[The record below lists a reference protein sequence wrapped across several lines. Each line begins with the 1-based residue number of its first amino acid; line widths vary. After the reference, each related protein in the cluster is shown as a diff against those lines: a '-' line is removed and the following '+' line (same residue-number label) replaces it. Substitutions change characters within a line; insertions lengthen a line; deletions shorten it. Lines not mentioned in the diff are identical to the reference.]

1 MTQPTIIPRA
11 ATVLNAQRGIC
22 MKIKLIYKFSHS
34 IEEGRLIRAEL
45 TNGEIVPYDYISIW
59 YITIGIRQP

>member
-1 MTQPTIIPRA
+1 
-11 ATVLNAQRGIC
+11 

>member
-1 MTQPTIIPRA
+1 
-11 ATVLNAQRGIC
+11 

-34 IEEGRLIRAEL
+34 VEDGRLIRAEL
-45 TNGEIVPYDYISIW
+45 TNREIVTYDYFPNW

>member
-1 MTQPTIIPRA
+1 
-11 ATVLNAQRGIC
+11 

-45 TNGEIVPYDYISIW
+45 VNGDIVPYDYFPNW
-59 YITIGIRQP
+59 YITIGIR